1 MVGDATSSLVLS
13 GCGWVTPGAVG
24 SIGEVLAASAS
35 QPCGSAPVVGDGG
48 FCRMPDDPPITD
60 ISHLSNELKRDKGA
74 WMAALALEHACRT
87 ASLPLESLDSD
98 RVGLA
103 LGCGL
108 AGQLGMI
115 EFASE
120 VRKQSVRFVS
130 PIHFPQTVGNYVAGA
145 VARGYKLRGP
155 NATFASGASSSLDAI
170 IEACAWVARGDADI
184 VLAGGV
190 ERLTSELAA
199 GFAQNGAVL
208 SEGACFV
215 VVESADHALRRS
227 ASPLAN
233 VVGCSRGPDRQ
244 TENGILSTAGC
255 TLPGAVLIEHAA
267 GLCLGAAGAA
277 ATAAAIGAA
286 HGAVVPSVDAADSR
300 AVTFGVMDL
309 AAFHDANGHV
319 RATILALN
327 EPSTHNQFVRL
338 DLTIPVSS

>member
-1 MVGDATSSLVLS
+1 MVHDATSSLVLS
-13 GCGWVTPGAVG
+13 GCGWVTPAAVG
-24 SIGEVLAASAS
+24 SIDEVLAVLAEAPAIS
-35 QPCGSAPVVGDGG
+35 QGLAGG
-48 FCRMPDDPPITD
+48 FCCVPDDPPIAD
-60 ISHLSNELKRDKGA
+60 ISHLNNELKRDKGA

-184 VLAGGV
+184 VIAGGF
-190 ERLTSELAA
+190 ERLTNELAT

-215 VVESADHALRRS
+215 VVESADHLLRRS
-227 ASPLAN
+227 ARPLAN
-233 VVGCSRGPDRQ
+233 VVGCARGPDRH
-244 TENGILSTAGC
+244 TENGILSTASC
-255 TLPGAVLIEHAA
+255 ALPGAVVIEHAT

-286 HGAVVPSVDAADSR
+286 HGAVVPHVDVSDSPT
-300 AVTFGVMDL
+300 VTFGAMDL
-309 AAFHDANGHV
+309 AALHDANGHV
-319 RATILALN
+319 RATILARN
-327 EPSTHNQFVRL
+327 EPSARDHLIRL
-338 DLTIPVSS
+338 DLSIPIPG

>member
-1 MVGDATSSLVLS
+1 MVNDATFSLVLS
-13 GCGWVTPGAVG
+13 GCGWVTPAAAG
-24 SIGEVLAASAS
+24 SIDEVLAAVAKAPAVS
-35 QPCGSAPVVGDGG
+35 QVAAGG
-48 FCRMPDDPPITD
+48 FCSVPDDPPIAD

-74 WMAALALEHACRT
+74 WMAAVAMEHACRT

-190 ERLTSELAA
+190 ERLTSELAT
-199 GFAQNGAVL
+199 GLTQNGAAA

-215 VVESADHALRRS
+215 VVESADHLSRRS

-233 VVGCSRGPDRQ
+233 VVACSRGPDRQ
-244 TENGILSTAGC
+244 TENRVLSTAGC
-255 TLPGAVLIEHAA
+255 ALPGAVVIEHGT

-277 ATAAAIGAA
+277 ATAAVIGAA
-286 HGAVVPSVDAADSR
+286 HGSVVPIADAADSR
-300 AVTFGVMDL
+300 AFTIGAMDL
-309 AAFHDANGHV
+309 ATVHDADGHIP
-319 RATILALN
+319 ATILARN
-327 EPSTHNQFVRL
+327 ESSARDHFIRL
-338 DLTIPVSS
+338 DLSIPVSS

>member
-1 MVGDATSSLVLS
+1 MVHDATSSLVLS
-13 GCGWVTPGAVG
+13 GCGWVTPCAVG
-24 SIGEVLAASAS
+24 SIDEVLAAWAKDSAVS
-35 QPCGSAPVVGDGG
+35 QVADGG
-48 FCRMPDDPPITD
+48 FCRVPDDPPIAD

-74 WMAALALEHACRT
+74 WMAALAIEHACRT
-87 ASLPLESLDSD
+87 ASLPLQMLDSD

-145 VARGYKLRGP
+145 IARSYKLRGP

-170 IEACAWVARGDADI
+170 IEACAWVARGDADV

-190 ERLTSELAA
+190 ERLTNGLAM
-199 GFAQNGAVL
+199 GFGSDGAAL

-215 VVESADHALRRS
+215 VVESADHASRRS

-233 VVGCSRGPDRQ
+233 VVRCAPGPDRHAE
-244 TENGILSTAGC
+244 TGILSTAGC
-255 TLPGAVLIEHAA
+255 ALPGAVVIEHAT

-286 HGAVVPSVDAADSR
+286 HGAVVPRVDASDSR
-300 AVTFGVMDL
+300 TVTFGVMDL
-309 AAFHDANGHV
+309 AGLDVADGYI
-319 RATILALN
+319 RATILAAN
-327 EPSTHNQFVRL
+327 KPSARDQFVRL
-338 DLTIPVSS
+338 ELNIPVSS